1 MIETL
6 FRTED
11 LPAEDRGEALRE
23 HLSRMHAPLDLG
35 GRPVA
40 DYYAELRL
48 LRLGNAFVWPSVFA
62 PVEVRRTPRLIRR
75 SDPEVFHLSM
85 IVNGTVG
92 SFMDRGDSVFGPY
105 EFRTNHSSR
114 PCEVRTGIRGE
125 VVRAVSV
132 DVPSARLALSPD
144 RVDRVL
150 GRRMTGHAGIG
161 SLLAGFLTSLT
172 EETGSYTAADL
183 PRLETVL
190 VDLLSALLA
199 HETEA
204 EDRLPPETRSRTLAL
219 EVQSFIRRQLHDPG
233 LTPRTVAAAHHISLS
248 YLHRLFRTHM
258 PGATVGGWI
267 RRQRLERARLI
278 LGDPAQRSVPVHR
291 VASRCGFGHHEVFT
305 RAFCA
310 AYGLTPRD
318 YRHTALTR
326 TTPAPTAKPATGAG
340 SG

>member
-1 MIETL
+1 M

-11 LPAEDRGEALRE
+11 VPAEDRGEALRE
-23 HLSRMHAPLDLG
+23 HLSRLHAPLDLAG
-35 GRPVA
+35 GPVA
-40 DYYAELRL
+40 DYHAELRL
-48 LRLGNAFVWPSVFA
+48 LRLGNAFVWPSVFG
-62 PVEVRRTPRLIRR
+62 PVEVRRTPRLIRQ

-92 SFMDRGDSVFGPY
+92 AHMDRRDSVFGPY

-114 PCEVRTGIRGE
+114 PVDIRTGIRGD
-125 VVRAVSV
+125 VVEAVSV

-150 GRRMTGHAGIG
+150 GRKMTGRAGIG

-172 EETGSYTAADL
+172 AESGAYTAADL

-219 EVQSFIRRQLHDPG
+219 EIQSFIRRRLHDPE
-233 LTPRTVAAAHHISLS
+233 LTPGAVAAAHHISPS
-248 YLHRLFRTHM
+248 YLHRLFRTHV

-267 RRQRLERARLI
+267 RRQRLERARLM
-278 LGDPAQRSVPVHR
+278 LGDPAQRALPVHL

-310 AYGLTPRD
+310 AYGQTPRD
-318 YRHTALTR
+318 YRQAALTR
-326 TTPAPTAKPATGAG
+326 TPPASPPEAKPATDAG
-340 SG
+340 RG